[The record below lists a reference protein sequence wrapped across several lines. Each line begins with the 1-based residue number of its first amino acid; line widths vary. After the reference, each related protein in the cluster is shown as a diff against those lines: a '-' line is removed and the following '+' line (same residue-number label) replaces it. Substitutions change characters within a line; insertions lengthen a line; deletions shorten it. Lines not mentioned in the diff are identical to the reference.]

1 MFYDFPFIVSPPS
14 PVVVRH
20 EHDGDTTDSLF
31 NPI

>member
-14 PVVVRH
+14 ISGVVQDKYKR
-20 EHDGDTTDSLF
+20 TRDSLF